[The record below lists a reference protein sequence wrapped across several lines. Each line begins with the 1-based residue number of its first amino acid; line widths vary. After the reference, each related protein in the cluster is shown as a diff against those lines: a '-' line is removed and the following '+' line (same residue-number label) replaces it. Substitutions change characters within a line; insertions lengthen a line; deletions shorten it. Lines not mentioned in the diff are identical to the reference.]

1 MTIPQNILDTFKP
14 DACVCLQTRRQ
25 GDKKDSRGCLFI
37 EPNLHHNMHV
47 FIDQDQPEAADVPDA
62 WVKLVAAATL
72 IDVTPDEYEQ
82 WLSCRSLEEP
92 VHLPF
97 ASSIWTK
104 EEREQIG
111 ART

>member
-1 MTIPQNILDTFKP
+1 MAIPQKILDTFKP

-25 GDKKDSRGCLFI
+25 GDKKDSRGFLFI
-37 EPNLHHNMHV
+37 ETDPCYNLHV
-47 FIDQDQPEAADVPDA
+47 FVDCNQLEASDIPAA
-62 WVKLVAAATL
+62 WGDLAVAATL
-72 IDVTPDEYEQ
+72 LDVTPYEYEQ

-111 ART
+111 ARP